1 MNEINNRIKGTVGDF
16 FKDFKPQEAKVNSS
30 VNMSSTKKMLNK
42 KAKTE
47 KLEDGTEKRKI
58 NYNIKGDE
66 SDGASDSQPSD
77 DNLDQDE
84 ILKLIPK
91 KFGKSK
97 YLKGEEEKKKKKV
110 PKTEQKPKKPQ
121 TVLMPCM
128 SAKKEND
135 AKTLRN
141 SSVPAVQKKIA
152 AAPAFKL
159 ISWEKRNGGKQRDV
173 GTHIRYQGDGKSL
186 SLMEMDIL
194 RTTGCKWSKIIFP
207 GFKGYLRPHEK
218 DMMHRSPMIDPK
230 IEGFLSQSPADKGL
244 SSFMESFNKEY
255 NKIVDGSANSG
266 LRNSVGSRGKS
277 HASETNLKIG
287 ASPFSN
293 ELLQQQL

>member
-1 MNEINNRIKGTVGDF
+1 MLGLQNVEYLVQQYQLDKLAKLEQEDLIKQQQVIQQQRQMNEINSRIKGTVGDF

-97 YLKGEEEKKKKKV
+97 YLRGEEEKKKKKV
-110 PKTEQKPKKPQ
+110 PKTEQKPKKP
-121 TVLMPCM
+121 
-128 SAKKEND
+128 
-135 AKTLRN
+135 
-141 SSVPAVQKKIA
+141 
-152 AAPAFKL
+152 
-159 ISWEKRNGGKQRDV
+159 
-173 GTHIRYQGDGKSL
+173 
-186 SLMEMDIL
+186 
-194 RTTGCKWSKIIFP
+194 
-207 GFKGYLRPHEK
+207 
-218 DMMHRSPMIDPK
+218 
-230 IEGFLSQSPADKGL
+230 
-244 SSFMESFNKEY
+244 
-255 NKIVDGSANSG
+255 
-266 LRNSVGSRGKS
+266 
-277 HASETNLKIG
+277 
-287 ASPFSN
+287 
-293 ELLQQQL
+293 